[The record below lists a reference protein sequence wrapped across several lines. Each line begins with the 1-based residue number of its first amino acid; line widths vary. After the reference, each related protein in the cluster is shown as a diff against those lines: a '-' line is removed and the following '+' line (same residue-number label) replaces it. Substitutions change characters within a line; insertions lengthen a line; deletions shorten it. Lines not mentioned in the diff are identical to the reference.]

1 MKIDARLAI
10 MNEEVILM
18 EKNPIPQGRYLPAK
32 KSQGFIYSA
41 GMTPRLDGKLILEGK
56 VSSDKEISFYQEAVV
71 QATKNALTA
80 INNTLE
86 DGEELEEIISMTV
99 YVNAEEDFTTHSK
112 IADLGSN
119 YLFEALGEK
128 GISPRAAI
136 GVMTLPGNAPVEIQ
150 LVASYK

>member
-1 MKIDARLAI
+1 
-10 MNEEVILM
+10 M

-32 KSQGFIYSA
+32 KSNGFIYSA
-41 GMTPRLDGKLILEGK
+41 GMTPRLDGKLILEEK
-56 VSSDKEISFYQEAVV
+56 VTRDKEISFYQEAVV

-80 INNTLE
+80 IKNTLE
-86 DGEELEEIISMTV
+86 EGEVLEEIINMTV
-99 YVNAEEDFTTHSK
+99 YVNSEEGFTAHSK

-128 GISPRAAI
+128 GLSPRAAL
-136 GVMTLPGNAPVEIQ
+136 GVKTIPGNAPVEIQ

>member
-1 MKIDARLAI
+1 
-10 MNEEVILM
+10 M

-32 KSQGFIYSA
+32 KSKDFIYSA

-56 VSSDKEISFYQEAVV
+56 VTSDKEISFYKEAVV

-86 DGEELEEIISMTV
+86 DGEVLEEIISMTV

-119 YLFEALGEK
+119 YLFEVLGEK

>member
-1 MKIDARLAI
+1 
-10 MNEEVILM
+10 M

-32 KSQGFIYSA
+32 KSNGFIYSA

-56 VSSDKEISFYQEAVV
+56 VTSDKEISFYKAAVV

-80 INNTLE
+80 IKNTLE
-86 DGEELEEIISMTV
+86 EGEVLEEIINMTL
-99 YVNAEEDFTTHSK
+99 YVNAEEGFTAHSN

-119 YLFEALGEK
+119 YIFEVLGEK
-128 GISPRAAI
+128 GISPRAAL
-136 GVMTLPGNAPVEIQ
+136 GVKTLPGNAPVEIQ

>member
-1 MKIDARLAI
+1 
-10 MNEEVILM
+10 M
-18 EKNPIPQGRYLPAK
+18 EKNPIPQRRYLPAN
-32 KSQGFIYSA
+32 KSKGFIYSA

-56 VSSDKEISFYQEAVV
+56 VSSDKEISFYKEAVV

-86 DGEELEEIISMTV
+86 EGEELEEIISMTV

-119 YLFEALGEK
+119 YLFEVLGEK

>member
-1 MKIDARLAI
+1 
-10 MNEEVILM
+10 M

-32 KSQGFIYSA
+32 KSKGFIYSA

-56 VSSDKEISFYQEAVV
+56 ITSDKEISFYKEAVV

-80 INNTLE
+80 IKNTLE
-86 DGEELEEIISMTV
+86 DGEVLEEIISMTV
-99 YVNAEEDFTTHSK
+99 YVNTEEDFTAHSK

-119 YLFEALGEK
+119 YLFEVLGEK
-128 GISPRAAI
+128 GISPRSAI
-136 GVMTLPGNAPVEIQ
+136 GVTTLPGNAPVEIQ

>member
-1 MKIDARLAI
+1 
-10 MNEEVILM
+10 M
-18 EKNPIPQGRYLPAK
+18 EKNPIPQGRYLPAN
-32 KSQGFIYSA
+32 KSKGFIYSA

-56 VSSDKEISFYQEAVV
+56 VSSDKEISFYKEAVV

-86 DGEELEEIISMTV
+86 EGEELEEIISMTV

-119 YLFEALGEK
+119 YLFEVLGEK

>member
-1 MKIDARLAI
+1 
-10 MNEEVILM
+10 M
-18 EKNPIPQGRYLPAK
+18 EKNPIPQGRCLPAK
-32 KSQGFIYSA
+32 KSNGFIYSA

-56 VSSDKEISFYQEAVV
+56 VTRDKEISFYQEAVV

-80 INNTLE
+80 IKNTLE
-86 DGEELEEIISMTV
+86 EGEVLEEIINMTV
-99 YVNAEEDFTTHSK
+99 YVNAEEGFTAHSN

-128 GISPRAAI
+128 GISPRAAL

>member
-1 MKIDARLAI
+1 
-10 MNEEVILM
+10 M

-32 KSQGFIYSA
+32 KSKDFIYSA

-56 VSSDKEISFYQEAVV
+56 VTNDREISFYQEAVV

-80 INNTLE
+80 IKNTL
-86 DGEELEEIISMTV
+86 GEGEVLEEIISMTV

-119 YLFEALGEK
+119 YLFEVLGEK

-136 GVMTLPGNAPVEIQ
+136 GVKTLPGNAPVEIQ
-150 LVASYK
+150 LVASYRKHL

>member
-1 MKIDARLAI
+1 
-10 MNEEVILM
+10 M

-32 KSQGFIYSA
+32 KSKGFIYSA

-56 VSSDKEISFYQEAVV
+56 VTSDKEISFYEEAVV

-99 YVNAEEDFTTHSK
+99 YINAEEDFTDHSK
-112 IADLGSN
+112 IADFGSN
-119 YLFEALGEK
+119 YLFEVLGEK

>member
-1 MKIDARLAI
+1 
-10 MNEEVILM
+10 M

-32 KSQGFIYSA
+32 KSKDFIYSA

-56 VSSDKEISFYQEAVV
+56 VTSDKEISFYKEAVV

-86 DGEELEEIISMTV
+86 EGEELEEIISMTV

-112 IADLGSN
+112 IADLGSD
-119 YLFEALGEK
+119 YLFEVFGEK

>member
-1 MKIDARLAI
+1 
-10 MNEEVILM
+10 MNKSKTGYNEGEVIGM

-32 KSQGFIYSA
+32 KSNGFIYSA
-41 GMTPRLDGKLILEGK
+41 GMTPRLDGKLILEEK
-56 VSSDKEISFYQEAVV
+56 VTRDKEISFYQEAVV

-80 INNTLE
+80 IKNTLE
-86 DGEELEEIISMTV
+86 EGEVLEEIINMTV
-99 YVNAEEDFTTHSK
+99 YVNSEEGFTAHSK

-128 GISPRAAI
+128 GLSPRAAL
-136 GVMTLPGNAPVEIQ
+136 GVKTIPGNAPVEIQ

>member
-1 MKIDARLAI
+1 
-10 MNEEVILM
+10 M
-18 EKNPIPQGRYLPAK
+18 EKNPIPQGRYLPAN
-32 KSQGFIYSA
+32 KSKGFIYSA

-56 VSSDKEISFYQEAVV
+56 VSSDKEISFYKEAVV

-86 DGEELEEIISMTV
+86 EGEELEEIISMTV

-119 YLFEALGEK
+119 YLFDVLGEK

>member
-1 MKIDARLAI
+1 
-10 MNEEVILM
+10 M

-32 KSQGFIYSA
+32 KSRDFIYSA

-56 VSSDKEISFYQEAVV
+56 VTSDKEISFYKEAVV

-80 INNTLE
+80 IKNTLE
-86 DGEELEEIISMTV
+86 DGEVLEEIISMTV
-99 YVNAEEDFTTHSK
+99 YVNTEEDFTAHSK

-119 YLFEALGEK
+119 YLFEILGEK

-136 GVMTLPGNAPVEIQ
+136 GVMTLPGNASIEIR

>member
-1 MKIDARLAI
+1 
-10 MNEEVILM
+10 M

-32 KSQGFIYSA
+32 KSKGFIYSA

-56 VSSDKEISFYQEAVV
+56 VTNDREISFYQEAVV

-80 INNTLE
+80 IKNTL
-86 DGEELEEIISMTV
+86 GEGEVLEEIISMTV

-119 YLFEALGEK
+119 YLFEVLGEK

-136 GVMTLPGNAPVEIQ
+136 GVTTLPGNAPVEIQ
-150 LVASYK
+150 LVASYRKHL

>member
-1 MKIDARLAI
+1 
-10 MNEEVILM
+10 M

-32 KSQGFIYSA
+32 KSNGFIYSA
-41 GMTPRLDGKLILEGK
+41 GMTPRLDGKLILEEK
-56 VSSDKEISFYQEAVV
+56 VTRDKEISFYQEAVV

-80 INNTLE
+80 IKNTLE
-86 DGEELEEIISMTV
+86 EGEVLEEIINMTV
-99 YVNAEEDFTTHSK
+99 YVNSEEGFTAHSK

-128 GISPRAAI
+128 GLSPRAAL
-136 GVMTLPGNAPVEIQ
+136 GVKTLPGNAPVEIQ

>member
-1 MKIDARLAI
+1 
-10 MNEEVILM
+10 M
-18 EKNPIPQGRYLPAK
+18 EKNPIPQGSYLPAK
-32 KSQGFIYSA
+32 KSNGFIYSA
-41 GMTPRLDGKLILEGK
+41 GMTPRLDGKLILEEK
-56 VSSDKEISFYQEAVV
+56 VTRDKEISFYQEAVV

-80 INNTLE
+80 IKNTLE
-86 DGEELEEIISMTV
+86 EGEVLEEIINMTV
-99 YVNAEEDFTTHSK
+99 YVNAEEGFTAHSK

-128 GISPRAAI
+128 GISPRAAL

>member
-1 MKIDARLAI
+1 
-10 MNEEVILM
+10 M

-32 KSQGFIYSA
+32 KSKDFIYSA

-56 VSSDKEISFYQEAVV
+56 VTNDKEISFYKEAVV

-86 DGEELEEIISMTV
+86 DGEVLEEIISMTV

-112 IADLGSN
+112 IADLGSD
-119 YLFEALGEK
+119 YLFEVLGEK

>member
-1 MKIDARLAI
+1 
-10 MNEEVILM
+10 M

-56 VSSDKEISFYQEAVV
+56 VSNDKEISFYKEAVV

-80 INNTLE
+80 IKNTLE
-86 DGEELEEIISMTV
+86 HGEVLEEIISMTV
-99 YVNAEEDFTTHSK
+99 YVNSEEDFTTHSK

-119 YLFEALGEK
+119 YLFEVLGEK

-136 GVMTLPGNAPVEIQ
+136 GVKTLPGNAPVEIQ

>member
-1 MKIDARLAI
+1 
-10 MNEEVILM
+10 M

-56 VSSDKEISFYQEAVV
+56 VTSDKEISFYKEAVV

-80 INNTLE
+80 IKNTLE
-86 DGEELEEIISMTV
+86 HGEVLEEIISMTV
-99 YVNAEEDFTTHSK
+99 YVNSEEDFTTHSK

-119 YLFEALGEK
+119 YLFEVLGEK

>member
-1 MKIDARLAI
+1 M
-10 MNEEVILM
+10 
-18 EKNPIPQGRYLPAK
+18 PAK
-32 KSQGFIYSA
+32 KSKGFIYSA

-56 VSSDKEISFYQEAVV
+56 VTSDKEISFYKEAVV

-86 DGEELEEIISMTV
+86 DGEVLEEIISMTV

-119 YLFEALGEK
+119 YLFEILGEK
-128 GISPRAAI
+128 GISPRVAI
-136 GVMTLPGNAPVEIQ
+136 GVMTLHGNAPIEIQ

>member
-1 MKIDARLAI
+1 MA
-10 MNEEVILM
+10 
-18 EKNPIPQGRYLPAK
+18 
-32 KSQGFIYSA
+32 
-41 GMTPRLDGKLILEGK
+41 
-56 VSSDKEISFYQEAVV
+56 
-71 QATKNALTA
+71 A

-86 DGEELEEIISMTV
+86 EGEELEEIISMTV
-99 YVNAEEDFTTHSK
+99 YVNAEEDFTAHSK

-119 YLFEALGEK
+119 YLFDVLGEK